1 MGSALLRGFT
11 NLHKEWEA
19 RQESSL
25 FVLLGFASVALLGAI
40 EASPGAQHQELAPC
54 YLLPIVFLAW
64 HVNRAAGLKAA
75 AGALLAGLL
84 ASIASGTPP
93 PGSFNWAWNGCMRIL
108 LYLSATLLVAAFRE
122 SYDREKTLGRV
133 DHLTHLAN
141 RRALI
146 ELAEA
151 ELARARRYKHPFTLA
166 YVDLDDFKRINDRFG
181 HHAGDR
187 VLVDIAET
195 LKKSVRSTDLVA
207 RLGGD
212 EFAILLPETSE
223 EAAQRVLTKLRNNLL
238 GMLVERDRPISCSI
252 GAVTFISP
260 ELTIEEMLDV
270 ADGLL
275 YAVKREGK
283 NQIRHQVLGT
293 VPVM

>member
-1 MGSALLRGFT
+1 MGSSLLRGFT
-11 NLHKEWEA
+11 NLHKEWET

-25 FVLLGFASVALLGAI
+25 FVLLGLASVAFLGAI
-40 EASPGAQHQELAPC
+40 EASPRAQHQELAPC
-54 YLLPIVFLAW
+54 YLLPILFLTW
-64 HVNRAAGLKAA
+64 RVNRAAGLQAA

-93 PGSFNWAWNGCMRIL
+93 PGSFIWAWNGCMRVL

-122 SYDREKTLGRV
+122 SYDRERALGRV

-151 ELARARRYKHPFTLA
+151 ELARSRRYKHPFTLA

-187 VLVDIAET
+187 VLVDIAQT
-195 LKKSVRSTDLVA
+195 LQKSVRSTDLVA
-207 RLGGD
+207 RL
-212 EFAILLPETSE
+212 
-223 EAAQRVLTKLRNNLL
+223 
-238 GMLVERDRPISCSI
+238 
-252 GAVTFISP
+252 
-260 ELTIEEMLDV
+260 
-270 ADGLL
+270 
-275 YAVKREGK
+275 
-283 NQIRHQVLGT
+283 
-293 VPVM
+293 